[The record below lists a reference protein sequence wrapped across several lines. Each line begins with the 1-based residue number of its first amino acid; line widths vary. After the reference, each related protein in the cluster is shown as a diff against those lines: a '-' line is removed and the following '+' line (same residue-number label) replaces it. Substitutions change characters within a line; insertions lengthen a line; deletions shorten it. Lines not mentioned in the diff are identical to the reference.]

1 MTNYKTIHGKKVKY
15 LSSDPP
21 AAIGEGQVWYN
32 SPAANFKAG
41 VTVEAWSSG
50 AAHPTANRH
59 GFASGTQTAA
69 LYASG
74 YVGPQPAPPANLMLV
89 GTFEYDG
96 SSWTAG
102 GDVNSRAFI
111 GGSAGTQTASLK
123 MGGNMPSGANR
134 GEVEEYN
141 GTSWAE
147 QSDLPTGTQTNTG
160 IGIQTA
166 ALSVSGG
173 ADTDITLEYDGSSWT
188 AGGNLSGSARV
199 RGFGSGT
206 QTAGMYSG
214 GSLGASPYFV
224 QTAVEQYDGSSWSS
238 NPASLNAGQ
247 AGYTSNNVGTSSR
260 DTAIVAGGHSP
271 PGTGSNTGATQ
282 IYDGSTWRTAPSMA
296 TARQTSLTGDSSAAL
311 AVVGGSNITTVEEF
325 SATDTI
331 KTITDS

>member
-32 SPAANFKAG
+32 SPAANFKTA

-59 GFASGTQTAA
+59 GFASGTLTAG

-74 YVGPQPAPPANLMLV
+74 YVGPQPSPPANNFLA

-102 GDVNSRAFI
+102 GDVNNRRFI
-111 GGSAGTQTASLK
+111 GGSCGTQTASLM
-123 MGGNMPSGANR
+123 MGGNSPAGANR

-141 GTSWAE
+141 GSSWAE
-147 QSDLPTGTQTNTG
+147 QSDLPTGNQTNTG

-173 ADTDITLEYDGSSWT
+173 NDTNITLEYDGSSWT
-188 AGGNLSGSARV
+188 AGGDLNSARV

-214 GSLGASPYFV
+214 GALGTSPYAV
-224 QTAVEQYDGSSWSS
+224 QTAVEQYDGSSWTAL
-238 NPASLNAGQ
+238 PASLNTGQ
-247 AGYTSNNVGTSSR
+247 SGYTSNNVGTSSR
-260 DTAIVAGGHSP
+260 DTAIVAGGHAGNPASV
-271 PGTGSNTGATQ
+271 TGVTQ

-311 AVVGGSNITTVEEF
+311 AVAGGSNITTVEEF
-325 SATDTI
+325 ATS
-331 KTITDS
+331 KAVKVITDS

>member
-1 MTNYKTIHGKKVKY
+1 MGNYKTEHGLQIKNR
-15 LSSDPP
+15 SSDPANP
-21 AAIGEGQVWYN
+21 IEGEIWYN
-32 SPAANFKAG
+32 TTAG
-41 VTVEAWSSG
+41 TLKVAPLIEAWSSG

-59 GFASGTQTAA
+59 GFASGTLTAG

-74 YVGPQPAPPANLMLV
+74 YVGPASPPANNFIV

-102 GDVNSRAFI
+102 GDINSRRFI
-111 GGSAGTQTASLK
+111 GAAAGTQTASLAA
-123 MGGNMPSGANR
+123 GGNSPAGANR

-141 GTSWAE
+141 GSTWAE
-147 QSDLPTGTQTNTG
+147 QSDLPTGNQTNTG

-173 ADTDITLEYDGSSWT
+173 NDTNITLEYDGSSWT
-188 AGGNLSGSARV
+188 AGGDLNSARV

-214 GSLGASPYFV
+214 GALGTSPYAV

-311 AVVGGSNITTVEEF
+311 VVGGGSNTTAVEEF
-325 SATDTI
+325 SAS
-331 KTITDS
+331 KAVKVITDS